1 MMNKKDTKINR
12 NDMLE
17 LTRRM
22 TLSRN
27 CFVRAAGAYIDDEG
41 YIDNTFNVS
50 FKNMSKHDQQVNLDL
65 AKTIPFSKTNEQL
78 KCYKFPEGDMAYDSI
93 HKLLMALSQ
102 YGLKDDLLVQTLCEQ
117 LAEGICDTK
126 DSSDK
131 INRLQGQEFGIYIYH
146 GIYDIPKK
154 GSDHSEQWESEEIY
168 SFLICVVAPVDKDY
182 NAGTPKCGFIFPAF
196 EERSAEPGKI
206 DVFFEISGA
215 SGRRISEQDNRT
227 IITQIHEYRGRYS
240 ADNIQ
245 KELQINLQSH
255 SLQPTKNMIPYSL

>member
-1 MMNKKDTKINR
+1 MNKKDTKINR

-93 HKLLMALSQ
+93 HKLLMALSERT
-102 YGLKDDLLVQTLCEQ
+102 YLCECGNRMDRDVNAAVNI
-117 LAEGICDTK
+117 LKEGK
-126 DSSDK
+126 
-131 INRLQGQEFGIYIYH
+131 RIY
-146 GIYDIPKK
+146 KK
-154 GSDHSEQWESEEIY
+154 
-168 SFLICVVAPVDKDY
+168 CA
-182 NAGTPKCGFIFPAF
+182 
-196 EERSAEPGKI
+196 
-206 DVFFEISGA
+206 
-215 SGRRISEQDNRT
+215 
-227 IITQIHEYRGRYS
+227 
-240 ADNIQ
+240 
-245 KELQINLQSH
+245 
-255 SLQPTKNMIPYSL
+255 